1 MDEQARYL
9 FDLQG
14 YVSTAAPSASSFRT
28 QKNRLQIIV
37 RNALTEEQVAAAN
50 AKVDS
55 LLPHTPIGGGSGPA
69 GGVRQQRTLGQN
81 RRAYYGSARSE
92 IEFEDGEPWSAASL
106 LSWGGVF
113 HEMLDAPSLEPYLTA
128 LLGEGYR
135 LDHDYLAVL
144 DPVHSGRLGL
154 HGGGH
159 GAGGRSTVGATDG
172 GQCFYHQHQGR
183 FFNGLVGVAIE
194 LNNVGGGD
202 GGFACV

>member
-1 MDEQARYL
+1 MFLL
-9 FDLQG
+9 FFLYTWQ
-14 YVSTAAPSASSFRT
+14 PHP
-28 QKNRLQIIV
+28 
-37 RNALTEEQVAAAN
+37 LTFE
-50 AKVDS
+50 DPRGLS
-55 LLPHTPIGGGSGPA
+55 
-69 GGVRQQRTLGQN
+69 RTL
-81 RRAYYGSARSE
+81 
-92 IEFEDGEPWSAASL
+92 EDSRGHSRT
-106 LSWGGVF
+106 
-113 HEMLDAPSLEPYLTA
+113 LDAPTLEPYLTA

-194 LNNVGGGD
+194 LNTVGAGD